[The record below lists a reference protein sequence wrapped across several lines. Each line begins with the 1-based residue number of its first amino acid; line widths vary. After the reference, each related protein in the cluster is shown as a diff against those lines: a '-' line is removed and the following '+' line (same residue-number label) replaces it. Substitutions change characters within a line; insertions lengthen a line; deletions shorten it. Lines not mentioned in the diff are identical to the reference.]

1 MLDLMDKARVF
12 YITDLFHLPHKI
24 QVSLWN
30 LIYDMYQLKA
40 STQNNSDSF
49 FSE

>member
-12 YITDLFHLPHKI
+12 YITDRFHLPHKI
-24 QVSLWN
+24 QVSLRN

-40 STQNNSDSF
+40 ST
-49 FSE
+49 